1 MGCEREKA
9 GGFFFFSRAQEK
21 KTHARGGWGGAESGR
36 RVAGEQLDARAAI
49 FTHATRLYL
58 CARCTFY
65 RVLKYNVARA
75 PARARPAYLVP

>member
-9 GGFFFFSRAQEK
+9 GGQGPGEEK
-21 KTHARGGWGGAESGR
+21 HTRGEEGGGAESGR